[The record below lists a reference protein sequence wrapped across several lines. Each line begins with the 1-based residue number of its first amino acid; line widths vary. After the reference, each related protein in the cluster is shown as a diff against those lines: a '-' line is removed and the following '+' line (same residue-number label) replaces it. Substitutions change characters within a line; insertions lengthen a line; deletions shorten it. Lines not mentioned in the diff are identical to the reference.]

1 VVELRA
7 EAASRGLK
15 PSGAGWPGAARPG
28 SGGAGEEER
37 GEKLTRSAPM
47 SAIGEREGDVV
58 GRRNP

>member
-15 PSGAGWPGAARPG
+15 PSGAGWP
-28 SGGAGEEER
+28 GAGEEER